1 MEHDEQAD
9 RMERVADDME
19 KQSEKLE
26 QEIDDVREDW
36 HSKQT
41 STTVPG
47 AVEEGAAAPG
57 GAGEP
62 ADDDRVDEGEGE
74 NPAAEDGGPA

>member
-9 RMERVADDME
+9 QMERVADDME

-36 HSKQT
+36 RSKQT
-41 STTVPG
+41 SESVPG
-47 AVEEGAAAPG
+47 AVEEG
-57 GAGEP
+57 EDP
-62 ADDDRVDEGEGE
+62 ASD
-74 NPAAEDGGPA
+74 DGGSA

>member
-9 RMERVADDME
+9 RMEQVADDME
-19 KQSEKLE
+19 KQAGKLGE
-26 QEIDDVREDW
+26 EIDDVREDW

-57 GAGEP
+57 GAGAPE
-62 ADDDRVDEGEGE
+62 DDRTDEEEGE
-74 NPAAEDGGPA
+74 NPAAEEGGPA

>member
-1 MEHDEQAD
+1 MDHDEQAD
-9 RMERVADDME
+9 RMETVADDME
-19 KQSEKLE
+19 KQAGKLGD
-26 QEIDDVREDW
+26 EIDDVREDW

-41 STTVPG
+41 STSVPG

-57 GAGEP
+57 GADSP
-62 ADDDRVDEGEGE
+62 QDDRTDEEEGE

>member
-1 MEHDEQAD
+1 MEHEEQAD

-36 HSKQT
+36 RSKQT
-41 STTVPG
+41 SDAVPG
-47 AVEEGAAAPG
+47 AVEEEG
-57 GAGEP
+57 
-62 ADDDRVDEGEGE
+62 DD
-74 NPAAEDGGPA
+74 PAAEDGGPA